1 MRAKLTEG
9 KNTKARLGKPVTA
22 SGAVGKKTK
31 PLQVEF
37 RAKAP
42 EGSEV
47 FLAGSFNHWDPKMT
61 PLTHKGGGL
70 YSTAVSL
77 SPGRYEYKFVIDG
90 KWQLDEECPLW
101 SPNDQGSLNSV
112 ADVK

>member
-1 MRAKLTEG
+1 MRAKRTDG
-9 KNTKARLGKPVTA
+9 KNTKARREKRVTA
-22 SGAVGKKTK
+22 SSAVGKNAK
-31 PLQVEF
+31 PLHVEF
-37 RAKAP
+37 RTKAP

-47 FLAGSFNHWDPKMT
+47 FLAGTFNNWDPKMT

-77 SPGRYEYKFVIDG
+77 SSGRYEYKFVIDG

-112 ADVK
+112 AEVK